1 MPDGFLWTL
10 IVDMVSASLHESLRL
25 NKWRNCWLFLEESNG
40 LNVVSVAWLLVQF
53 LLNQWNERFRVRS
66 DLVLGSEH
74 LVVELIE
81 VNELL

>member
-1 MPDGFLWTL
+1 MELNLPSFEVKLT
-10 IVDMVSASLHESLRL
+10 ESG
-25 NKWRNCWLFLEESNG
+25 NKTFIFDEIRRK
-40 LNVVSVAWLLVQF
+40 NVVLTPEEWVRQHFVQF